1 VSNAERIVS
10 VTACEAGIS
19 KAVEAP
25 QWHDSAEF
33 SCANRNDDR
42 RCGRGA
48 NSASVVATEFV
59 ETHVNGPATTS
70 WLSIRLPDQDLEEK
84 QQ

>member
-42 RCGRGA
+42 RCGRRA

-59 ETHVNGPATTS
+59 DACEWTCDDKLVINQTARPGS
-70 WLSIRLPDQDLEEK
+70 
-84 QQ
+84 